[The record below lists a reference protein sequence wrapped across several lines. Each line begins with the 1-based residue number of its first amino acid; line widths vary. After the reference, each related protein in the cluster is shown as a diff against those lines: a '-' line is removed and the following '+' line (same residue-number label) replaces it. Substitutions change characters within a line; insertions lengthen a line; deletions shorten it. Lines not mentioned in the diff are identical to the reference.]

1 MNTMPNHSN
10 ERGFA
15 VPLALLV
22 IVALGMIGG
31 AAAFM
36 SAGDTS
42 VASLYASANRTSD
55 AAAAGIEHG
64 VGEYRQRVLAYTP
77 VAGDLEEF
85 LLLLTWPVEGSI
97 DGFAYSVDAK
107 RDSFDF
113 DGDGDLEPVSCK
125 PTGNTGNTGNGGTG
139 GTGGTGGNDGGNTGD
154 DDNGK
159 YWNDEGEDKD
169 GDGEAGL
176 AGGHFD
182 VDVWR
187 KEDGKDDIK
196 REYHQHEFD
205 DKYDTNQADLR
216 DDPNLLWDELFF
228 GSDKK
233 SEQTEYSG
241 NVRVEF
247 YNEGSAT
254 GTWEI
259 KTAGGGTHSGDI
271 GDGAT
276 VTIDPNKVLN
286 FRVRFDTLLTFACTS
301 PGDVDSDQVDRD
313 NAYHLRIYDE
323 DTGEMV
329 YEWGA
334 YWHEKEDE
342 CAEKKQQMEDQNQ
355 DDGGS
360 GSSNDGGSGSGGND
374 GNSGNSGNSGNNN
387 SGNSNKPT
395 CQLNGKDQG
404 DPVFLLTSTA
414 TRSAYRA
421 SQRLRVTSIHGQ
433 DQVLRLSWLSD

>member
-1 MNTMPNHSN
+1 MNTFAHTT

-64 VGEYRQRVLAYTP
+64 VGEYRERVLAYTP
-77 VAGDLEEF
+77 VAGDIEDF
-85 LLLLTWPVEGSI
+85 LLALTWPVEESI

-125 PTGNTGNTGNGGTG
+125 PTGNTGNNGNNGNTGNGGN
-139 GTGGTGGNDGGNTGD
+139 GGNDGGNTGN

-159 YWNDEGEDKD
+159 YWNDEGGDKD

-182 VDVWR
+182 VDVWTQ
-187 KEDGKDDIK
+187 EDPSDSDIK

-216 DDPNLLWDELFF
+216 NDPSLLWGELFF
-228 GSDKK
+228 GGEDKQD
-233 SEQTEYSG
+233 QTEYPG
-241 NVRVEF
+241 TVRIEF
-247 YNEGSAT
+247 FNEDNAS
-254 GTWEI
+254 GTWEV
-259 KTAGGGTHSGDI
+259 KTTGGGKYSGAI
-271 GDGAT
+271 GDG
-276 VTIDPNKVLN
+276 VTLTGVDPNDVLD
-286 FRVRFDTLLTFACTS
+286 FRIRFSTLLTFACTS
-301 PGDVDSDQVDRD
+301 PGDVDKDQVDRD
-313 NAYHLRIYDE
+313 AAYHIRMYNE
-323 DTGEMV
+323 DTGHMI

-355 DDGGS
+355 DEGGDSGGDDSSGGS
-360 GSSNDGGSGSGGND
+360 GGSSGD
-374 GNSGNSGNSGNNN
+374 SGNSGNSNNN
-387 SGNSNKPT
+387 GNNSNKPT

-433 DQVLRLSWLSD
+433 NQVLRLSWLAD